1 MPELLLAALDALAG
15 ETDLVAALWA
25 SFELPPL
32 ARSLHR
38 QGDIERLARSITTCA
53 PYRDD
58 FLFRITALSVLG
70 VLGGSHARATLTSE
84 AFTGHPHTRPYGAL
98 ALAGNV
104 RTESVPALAALL
116 LAPDPFARMAAQ
128 DAFLSVGR
136 GGTAVAAHCALLSI
150 AVADATPP
158 ARIAAIE
165 CLTATGLQPPTIPS
179 LRRLAGDVGEPDGVR
194 GAAIRA
200 LARLGDLGSIPSL
213 TESALTSPLSTVR
226 WAAVDALA
234 SLGPRAHY
242 ALKRVAASGSEA
254 AQRALHPAPTRTGGM
269 HLAQFVT
276 AGTGGLSTL
285 TADLH
290 AAFSRRSDVGRIT
303 TVTWGGATGGRSQKI
318 GTDPLVA
325 EDDGPPAWDTAIRI
339 ERGLEH
345 QFRGGLPHLLHL
357 RFADVGTMA
366 AARWAARRGVP
377 VYFTFAPDPIVPM
390 RIAMETGLLT
400 RETLGDV
407 DARDR
412 LVVRTSILHR
422 LARAAEGI
430 ALLPRADQAIQ
441 SLGPNIFTGPTRSI
455 AEGIDVDAVT
465 HAPVMV
471 DSARRALEKAW
482 SPGYGRGFRPER
494 RGLPVLVSVGRLHP
508 IKGLARLVE
517 AWAADE
523 NLARSV
529 NVVVLGGSLKGPD
542 DTERAVLDDIA
553 RIVSMH
559 PGVAGGLLLT
569 GAQSHDRVPGLLAA
583 VRDGIAGLTA
593 PRAVYVCPSTKEEFG
608 LAILEAMGVG
618 LPVVAP
624 NGGGPATYLRDGTLG
639 FLADTTDSSALAGT
653 IHRALS
659 LRDDAVAYDGMS
671 ARGRQKVR
679 EHFAVDRMA
688 AELMALYREG
698 GAADLASAS

>member
-1 MPELLLAALDALAG
+1 MPELLLAAFNRLAD
-15 ETDLVAALWA
+15 ENDLVAALWA

-32 ARSLHR
+32 ALSIVRP
-38 QGDIERLARSITTCA
+38 GDIERLARSITTCA

-58 FLFRITALSVLG
+58 FLFRITGLSVLG
-70 VLGGSHARATLTSE
+70 ILGGSHAHAALTSE
-84 AFTGHPHTRPYGAL
+84 TSTGHPHTRPYAAL
-98 ALAGNV
+98 ALSGNV
-104 RTESVPALAALL
+104 RAESVPALAALL

-136 GGTAVAAHCALLSI
+136 GSRAGTAQRALLSI
-150 AVADATPP
+150 AVTEATPP

-165 CLTATGLQPPTIPS
+165 CLTTAGLQPPTILS
-179 LRRLAGDVGEPDGVR
+179 LRRLAGDACEPDGVR

-213 TESALTSPLSTVR
+213 KEFALTSPFSTVR

-234 SLGPRAHY
+234 SLGPQAHY

-254 AQRALHPAPTRTGGM
+254 AQRALHPAPKRTGGM

-276 AGTGGLSTL
+276 TGTGGLSTL

-303 TVTWGGATGGRSQKI
+303 TVTWGGATGRRSQKI
-318 GTDPLVA
+318 GTDTLVA
-325 EDDGPPAWDTAIRI
+325 EDDAPPAWDAAIRI

-345 QFRGGLPHLLHL
+345 HFRGGLPHLLHL

-366 AARWAARRGVP
+366 ATRWAGRRGVP

-390 RIAMETGLLT
+390 RIAMEAGLLT

-422 LARAAEGI
+422 LAHAAEGI
-430 ALLPRADQAIQ
+430 ALLPRTDRAIQ
-441 SLGPNIFTGPTRSI
+441 SLGPSVFSGPTRSI
-455 AEGIDVDAVT
+455 AEGIDVDAVA
-465 HAPVMV
+465 HAPVMAG
-471 DSARRALEKAW
+471 SARRTLDEAW

-517 AWAADE
+517 AWAGDE
-523 NLARSV
+523 TLARSV
-529 NVVVLGGSLKGPD
+529 NVVVLGGSLEGPD
-542 DTERAVLDDIA
+542 EIERSVLDDIT
-553 RIVSMH
+553 RIVSVH

-569 GAQSHDRVPGLLAA
+569 GTQPHDRVPGLLAA
-583 VRDGIAGLTA
+583 LRDGIAGLTA
-593 PRAVYVCPSTKEEFG
+593 PRAIYICPSIKEEFG

-639 FLADTTDSSALAGT
+639 FLTDTTDSSAMAGT

-659 LRDDAVAYDGMS
+659 LRGDVVAYDGMS
-671 ARGRQKVR
+671 ERGRQKVR